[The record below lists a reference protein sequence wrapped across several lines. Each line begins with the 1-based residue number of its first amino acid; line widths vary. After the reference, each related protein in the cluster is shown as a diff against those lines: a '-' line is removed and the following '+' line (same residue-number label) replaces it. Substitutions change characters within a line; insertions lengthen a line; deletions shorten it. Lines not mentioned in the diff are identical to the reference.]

1 MLNYFS
7 KTFVYS
13 QTREILDERVNF
25 REKDFNSTRV
35 LRVKQKIVH
44 IRQRLKISNSYV
56 YSPEINL
63 KSYLTWKKKF
73 PVPKLEPQNCRR

>member
-1 MLNYFS
+1 M
-7 KTFVYS
+7 
-13 QTREILDERVNF
+13 LDERVNF

-56 YSPEINL
+56 HSPEINL

>member
-56 YSPEINL
+56 RSPEIN
-63 KSYLTWKKKF
+63 
-73 PVPKLEPQNCRR
+73 